1 MGDISDE
8 ENPPY
13 NVSLKKLATIGDLL
27 LSHEKKNHHRI
38 TALLLENLN
47 FGIGIE
53 NPNRQQQQNE
63 VINQQ
68 Q

>member
-27 LSHEKKNHHRI
+27 LSHEKNYHRI
-38 TALLLENLN
+38 TALGIL
-47 FGIGIE
+47 IGIK
-53 NPNRQQQQNE
+53 NPNRQQKQQNE

>member
-27 LSHEKKNHHRI
+27 SHEKKNRI

-53 NPNRQQQQNE
+53 NPNRQQKQQNE

>member
-13 NVSLKKLATIGDLL
+13 NVSLKELAATIGGLL
-27 LSHEKKNHHRI
+27 LSHERNYH
-38 TALLLENLN
+38 
-47 FGIGIE
+47 GIK
-53 NPNRQQQQNE
+53 NPNRQKQQNE